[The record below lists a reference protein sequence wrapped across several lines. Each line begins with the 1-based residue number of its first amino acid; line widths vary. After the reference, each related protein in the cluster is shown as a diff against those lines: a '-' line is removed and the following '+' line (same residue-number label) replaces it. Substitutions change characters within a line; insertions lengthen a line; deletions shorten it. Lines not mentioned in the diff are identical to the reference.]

1 MEMVR
6 FSAALDALIK
16 PDSQARKLAAGYEWS
31 EGPVW
36 EASTSSVIFTDFG
49 PNRIY
54 RWNEPQGVT
63 LLTEASAR
71 AVGLALDH
79 EGRIISC
86 ESRNRRIARYE
97 RDGGIV
103 SLASHYQG
111 RRLHSPN
118 DVIVKSDGAIYF
130 TDPYSTA
137 MGDTRELDHNGV
149 YRIAPGAPGAPG
161 GGGELTLVTAMDRP
175 NGLAFSPDESLLYVD
190 DTNRQLVE
198 VFDVR
203 ADGSLGP
210 GRILT
215 RLDTSMGKGGA
226 DGMKVDVHGN
236 LYVTG
241 PGGLW
246 VIAPDGAPAG
256 LLRFPEIPANLC
268 WGGPDLA
275 TLYVTATSS
284 LYSLQ
289 MLACGSVSGPRRPP
303 AR

>member
-1 MEMVR
+1 MEIVKY
-6 FSAALDALIK
+6 SKALDALVK
-16 PDSQARKLAAGYEWS
+16 PGSEPRGLATGFEWS

-36 EASTSSVIFTDFG
+36 EASTRAVIFTDFG

-54 RWNEPQGVT
+54 RWTERQGLLLVT
-63 LLTEASAR
+63 DSSFR

-79 EGRIISC
+79 DERIVSC
-86 ESRNRRIARYE
+86 ESRKRRIARYE
-97 RDGGIV
+97 RDGSIV

-111 RRLHSPN
+111 RRLNSPN

-149 YRIAPGAPGAPG
+149 YRIAPG
-161 GGGELTLVTAMDRP
+161 GGEPTLVTAMDRP

-198 VFDVR
+198 VYDVKP
-203 ADGSLGP
+203 DGSLGP

-215 RLDTSMGKGGA
+215 RLDTSLGKGGA
-226 DGMKVDVHGN
+226 DGMKIDVHGN

-246 VIAPDGAPAG
+246 VITPDGAPAG

-268 WGGPDLA
+268 WGGPGLG
-275 TLYVTATSS
+275 TLYVTATTS
-284 LYSLQ
+284 LYSLET
-289 MLACGSVSGPRRPP
+289 MTRGAPVPGAVGVGS
-303 AR
+303 